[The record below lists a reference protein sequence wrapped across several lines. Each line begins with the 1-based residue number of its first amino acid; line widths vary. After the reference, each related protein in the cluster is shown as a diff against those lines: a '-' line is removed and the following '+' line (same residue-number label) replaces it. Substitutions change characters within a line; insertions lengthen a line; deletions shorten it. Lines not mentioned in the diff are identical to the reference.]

1 MARCRYCY
9 ETGHNQR
16 TCAKKTRHMKERADR
31 CIAAGNPTAWAVHQ
45 YEERIAPKGK
55 KVSQQKCGYC
65 EERGHTR
72 RKCEV
77 LQKDREWF
85 VQHHNEHVLAAHDY
99 IVSSPLGIGS
109 LFRERRRLYD
119 YEAGQYIHKNTMF
132 VLTDFELPKRVQSEG
147 IHIVANLHSPD
158 GRQYNITLRDYVINP
173 AYGKQWQSSF
183 LLIDSQVYTVPSNWV
198 QRESID
204 FAFTANHEHFKRTGR
219 KSEDTQD
226 YTFNRINRYREQFE
240 QYSKNPHPGYDYA
253 AQAKEHLVSYTA
265 AHNRAKIFED
275 FKSGQ

>member
-16 TCAKKTRHMKERADR
+16 TCPKKTQHMKERADAA
-31 CIAAGNPTAWAVHQ
+31 IARGDRGAWVVQQ
-45 YEERIAPKGK
+45 YKERIAPKGK

-85 VQHHNEHVLAAHDY
+85 VQHHNEHVLAAYDY
-99 IVSSPLGIGS
+99 IVNSPIGIGS
-109 LFRERRRLYD
+109 LFRRRRREYD
-119 YEAGQYIHKNTMF
+119 YDAGQYIYKNAMF
-132 VLTDFELPKRVQSEG
+132 VLIDFELPKRVQSDG
-147 IHIVANLHSPD
+147 IHIVANLRSPSGD
-158 GRQYNITLRDYVINP
+158 NYNINARDYVVNP
-173 AYGKQWQSSF
+173 KYGENWSSSF
-183 LLIDSQVYTVPSNWV
+183 TLIDSQAQTVPSNWV
-198 QRESID
+198 RRESID
-204 FAFTANHEHFKRTGR
+204 FAYTANHEHFKRTGR
-219 KSEDTQD
+219 KNEDTQD
-226 YTFNRINRYREQFE
+226 YTFNRIRRYHEQVE
-240 QYSKNPHPGYDYA
+240 QYTKNPHPGFDYA
-253 AQAKEHLVSYTA
+253 AQAKEYLASYTA

>member
-1 MARCRYCY
+1 MAQCRYCY

-31 CIAAGNPTAWAVHQ
+31 CIAAGDPTAWAVRQ

-99 IVSSPLGIGS
+99 IVRSPLGIGS

-119 YEAGQYIHKNTMF
+119 YDAGQYIYKNTMF
-132 VLTDFELPKRVQSEG
+132 VLTDFELPKRVQSNG
-147 IHIVANLHSPD
+147 IHIVANLRSPE
-158 GRQYNITLRDYVINP
+158 GREYNISLRDYVINP

-183 LLIDSQVYTVPSNWV
+183 TLIDSQVQTVPSNWI

-226 YTFNRINRYREQFE
+226 YTFHRFDRYREQLE
-240 QYSKNPHPGYDYA
+240 QYTKNPHPGYDYA
-253 AQAKEHLVSYTA
+253 EQARKHLASYTA
-265 AHNRAKIFED
+265 AHNRAMIFED
-275 FKSGQ
+275 FKSEQ

>member
-1 MARCRYCY
+1 
-9 ETGHNQR
+9 
-16 TCAKKTRHMKERADR
+16 MKERADR
-31 CIAAGNPTAWAVHQ
+31 CIA
-45 YEERIAPKGK
+45 KGK

-173 AYGKQWQSSF
+173 TYGKQWQSSF
-183 LLIDSQVYTVPSNWV
+183 LLIDSQVHTVPSNWV

-240 QYSKNPHPGYDYA
+240 HYSKNPHPGYDYA